1 MHGSTITRWIKAGR
15 LPARRLASGEL
26 EIDEAALDELLEAR
40 PSPTR
45 TAGVGSAAVALAV
58 AEERIHG
65 LEMLVETQRGWLA
78 DAEARLGLVLQS
90 LAPSGRR
97 ESSMVAFLV
106 SAGGNKGLG
115 AHGLFA

>member
-40 PSPTR
+40 PSLTR

-78 DAEARLGLVLQS
+78 DAEARLGLVLQALPPAVDVS
-90 LAPSGRR
+90 RR
-97 ESSMVAFLV
+97 WWRFW
-106 SAGGNKGLG
+106 
-115 AHGLFA
+115 